1 MATKW
6 TIEKEKINLQEV
18 EKSPEHLRDAFYRA
32 SLRIDKTSQAICTR
46 YYCKILKDKPDNEQI

>member
-6 TIEKEKINLQEV
+6 NLDKEKIILQEV

-32 SLRIDKTSQAICTR
+32 SLKIDKTAHAICTH
-46 YYCKILKDKPDNEQI
+46 YYSKMTNNKKT